1 MENINNK
8 LRLFE
13 VAPDDTVGI
22 ATSWVLPGDVVVE
35 HARLG
40 VELTARNLER
50 FLPHAETPKAR
61 FTQWAA
67 NQRVKRRYGSRPML
81 SHDARSKEEGN
92 LINSHAFS
100 VSIKEG
106 KEKARTEQVGSLTYV
121 VANETFHWSLKVGA
135 REVDES
141 LEDYC
146 ERALLDNGSLLPED
160 VRDFVEYAEEAMAD
174 LWHFRNVASLG
185 SVPIRAL
192 MNHAF
197 IRVGGFSMGK
207 GGRFFLPRVDGISD
221 AYTLGTALCDALTAA
236 SENKIQFFSLT
247 VPRDPTSIR
256 ATTQVVQDSFLQQ
269 LDELEDEINGWED
282 FRLGMSD
289 NRRVDLNE
297 LLQRLETF
305 SDRWEMNGED
315 IKEKA
320 SRVAD
325 LLDAHDDRHKDVRVL
340 REAAANAQA
349 SRKNGDN
356 KRAERTKA
364 AAFFSRLG
372 EAEAH
377 KVLAKINEAINNLDE
392 QRIGGIKVEVEDD
405 LTFGLTYK
413 ASTSRN
419 GDPICAGEVTN
430 AMQIFME
437 IKEALA
443 KD

>member
-1 MENINNK
+1 MENINHK

-22 ATSWVLPGDVVVE
+22 ATSWVLPGDVVVD
-35 HARLG
+35 HAALTR
-40 VELTARNLER
+40 ELTARSLER

-81 SHDARSKEEGN
+81 SHDARSKEDGN

-135 REVDES
+135 QEIDES
-141 LEDYC
+141 VEDYMQ
-146 ERALLDNGSLLPED
+146 RALLDNASLLKED
-160 VRDFVEYAEEAMAD
+160 VSDFVAYAEEAMAD

-221 AYTLGTALCDALTAA
+221 AYTLGTSLCEAITAA
-236 SENKIQFFSLT
+236 SENRIQFFSLT

-269 LDELEDEINGWED
+269 LDELEAEISGWED
-282 FRLGMSD
+282 FRLGMAD
-289 NRRVDLNE
+289 NRRVDLSE

-305 SDRWEMNGED
+305 SDRWEMNGEE

-320 SRVAD
+320 MRVSE
-325 LLDAHDDRHKDVRVL
+325 LLDAHDDRHKDTRVL
-340 REAAANAQA
+340 REAAANAA
-349 SRKNGDN
+349 SSRKNGDN

-364 AAFFSRLG
+364 AAFFARLSD
-372 EAEAH
+372 ADAH
-377 KVLAKINEAINNLDE
+377 KVIAKINDAINNVDAE
-392 QRIGGIKVEVEDD
+392 RVGGVKIEVEDD

-419 GDPICAGEVTN
+419 GDPICAGEVAN
-430 AMQIFME
+430 AQQVFAE
-437 IKEALA
+437 IKDALA